1 MTITQQR
8 ELLKAVY
15 KSVKWT
21 RKVDAMSDEQVNAI
35 FFRLQGQGKITV

>member
-15 KSVKWT
+15 ESTTWT
-21 RKVDAMSDEQVNAI
+21 HKVDAMSDKQVNAI
-35 FFRLQGQGKITV
+35 FFRLQGLGKIKI